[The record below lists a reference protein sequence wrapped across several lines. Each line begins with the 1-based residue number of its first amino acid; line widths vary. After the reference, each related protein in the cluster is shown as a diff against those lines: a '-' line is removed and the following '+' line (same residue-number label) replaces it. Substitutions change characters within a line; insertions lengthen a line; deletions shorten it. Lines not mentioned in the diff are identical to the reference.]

1 MKVLIVG
8 AHGQIG
14 QLLAKKLGSDKEF
27 DPTAMIR
34 NPDQRIFFEEMDVP
48 VLIADLESSVEELSE
63 KIKDF
68 DAIVFTAGS
77 GASTGP
83 DKTLL
88 IDLDGAVK
96 IMEVAEQNGIRRFVM
111 ISAIGAHR
119 RERWSE
125 VIRPYFVAKHYA
137 DRMLRGSPLDY
148 TIIRPGALKNNPPTG
163 KVTVSEDVERGP
175 ISRSDVAA
183 VIVEV
188 LKKDHTIGK
197 SFDVV
202 GGDVAIEE
210 AVAEL

>member
-1 MKVLIVG
+1 MMKVLIVG

-34 NPDQRIFFEEMDVP
+34 NPDQGIFFEEMDVP

-111 ISAIGAHR
+111 I
-119 RERWSE
+119 
-125 VIRPYFVAKHYA
+125 
-137 DRMLRGSPLDY
+137 
-148 TIIRPGALKNNPPTG
+148 
-163 KVTVSEDVERGP
+163 
-175 ISRSDVAA
+175 
-183 VIVEV
+183 
-188 LKKDHTIGK
+188 
-197 SFDVV
+197 
-202 GGDVAIEE
+202 
-210 AVAEL
+210 